1 MGRGTYLG
9 HGAPTQKV
17 KNSWQGR
24 GTDPPWV
31 EKDRFPFR
39 PAQRKI
45 GLLPK
50 DSTYLVPPGIVLIGI
65 NHTIICQPIGLYLS
79 YGYRNIITCTGRNS
93 PWTGVFRVQLSRRG
107 DRVGHQLTFLPH
119 HADVVNGA
127 CCTMYNKQDHLRRA
141 VKGSFFVSIFVDKCR
156 FYVDKCRFYLK

>member
-1 MGRGTYLG
+1 MGQKRSVSLSPG
-9 HGAPTQKV
+9 PTQ
-17 KNSWQGR
+17 NR
-24 GTDPPWV
+24 GIT
-31 EKDRFPFR
+31 
-39 PAQRKI
+39 QR
-45 GLLPK
+45 LHLS
-50 DSTYLVPPGIVLIGI
+50 DTPGIIPIGI

-93 PWTGVFRVQLSRRG
+93 PWTGVFRVQLSRRS